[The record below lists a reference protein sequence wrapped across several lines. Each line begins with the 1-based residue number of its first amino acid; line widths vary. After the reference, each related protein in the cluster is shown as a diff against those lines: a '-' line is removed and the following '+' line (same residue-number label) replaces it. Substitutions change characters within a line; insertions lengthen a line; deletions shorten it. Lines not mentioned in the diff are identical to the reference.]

1 MTSTPQTTAIEQP
14 EKGSRAAQLVAMLA
28 RKQGATLEDITK
40 ATAWKPHSARAAL
53 TGLRKRGYEIASDKP
68 EGGSRTY
75 RIEAA

>member
-1 MTSTPQTTAIEQP
+1 MTNISRKTAIKQP
-14 EKGSRAAQLVAMLA
+14 EKGSRAARLVAMLA
-28 RKQGATLEDITK
+28 RKQGATLEDITT

-53 TGLRKRGYEIASDKP
+53 TGLRKRGYEITSDKP

>member
-1 MTSTPQTTAIEQP
+1 MTNTSQATAIKHP

-53 TGLRKRGYEIASDKP
+53 TGLRKRGYEIESNKP
-68 EGGSRTY
+68 EGGSRNY